1 MKRPEFVFRLGWYG
15 ACTFGGEVKD
25 SRFWRQ
31 TASRVARRLNIG
43 RWLERA
49 LPVWAGVSVLVAC
62 MVLILRNRGVSDLT
76 WVWLGVFAAF
86 VALGLV
92 VYGVDSRRHLTSTEQ
107 ALVWLEH
114 RLRLNNR
121 LTAASAGIGAW
132 PEPRPEAVE
141 LLEWRPGR
149 VLPAPLFS
157 VALMA
162 AAAFIPVSPDR
173 EPLPLPIA
181 SPLAWTEMERWLE
194 DVKET
199 ELVDEQAVEAWERRV
214 ESLESQPQEEW
225 YSHSSLEAGDSLR
238 EELASE
244 LRALERGLSEAESS
258 LTELL
263 ELAETANA
271 SPEKRRLS
279 QKRLAKALDDLDLAT
294 LPLSRKVKR
303 QLMTLARERDV
314 RRMTKEQ
321 LEQLRER
328 LRERRYANL
337 PRPGDEAYAFLS
349 PGSVDG
355 EMSSGRP
362 GKGGVNRGPGSAP
375 IELAEERTELGSSRI
390 EDVIGHEPLGTELGE
405 TVAVG
410 IGEHDNDTSGF
421 RGGRDA
427 GAVAATGE
435 GGELV
440 WSQTLTPEE
449 RRVLKKYF
457 K

>member
-1 MKRPEFVFRLGWYG
+1 
-15 ACTFGGEVKD
+15 
-25 SRFWRQ
+25 
-31 TASRVARRLNIG
+31 
-43 RWLERA
+43 
-49 LPVWAGVSVLVAC
+49 
-62 MVLILRNRGVSDLT
+62 VLILRNRGVSDLA
-76 WVWLGVFAAF
+76 WVWVGVVAAL
-86 VALGLV
+86 VAAGLV
-92 VYGVDSRRHLTSTEQ
+92 VYGIGSRKHHTSTDQ

-132 PEPRPEAVE
+132 PRARAEAVE
-141 LLEWRPGR
+141 LLAWRPGR
-149 VLPAPLFS
+149 IVPAPLFS

-162 AAAFIPVSPDR
+162 AAAFVPVSPDR
-173 EPLPLPIA
+173 EPVPPPIA

-194 DVKET
+194 EVKET
-199 ELVDEQAVEAWERRV
+199 ELVDEQAVEAWEERV
-214 ESLESQPQEEW
+214 ESLESQPREEW

-238 EELASE
+238 EELLSE

-258 LTELL
+258 LTELD
-263 ELAETANA
+263 ELDENA
-271 SPEKRRLS
+271 SPEKRRLA
-279 QKRLAKALDDLDLAT
+279 QKRLAKALDELDLAT

-303 QLMTLARERDV
+303 QLMTLARERKV
-314 RRMTKEQ
+314 KRMTKEQ

-337 PRPGDEAYAFLS
+337 PRPGDEAYAFLT
-349 PGSVDG
+349 PGGGDG
-355 EMSSGRP
+355 RTSSGQP

-375 IELAEERTELGSSRI
+375 IELAEQRTELGTSRV
-390 EDVIGHEPLGTELGE
+390 EDVMGREPLGVEFGE

-421 RGGRDA
+421 RGGLDA

-440 WSQTLTPEE
+440 WSQRLTPAE
-449 RRVLKKYF
+449 RQVLKKYF

>member
-1 MKRPEFVFRLGWYG
+1 M
-15 ACTFGGEVKD
+15 KD
-25 SRFWRQ
+25 SRFWQRS
-31 TASRVARRLNIG
+31 AGRLARRLNIG
-43 RWLERA
+43 RWLEKA
-49 LPVWAGVSVLVAC
+49 LPVWAGVSVVAAC
-62 MVLILRNRGVSDLT
+62 ALLILRNRGVSDLT
-76 WVWLGVFAAF
+76 WVWLGVLGAF
-86 VALGLV
+86 VFSGLV
-92 VYGVDSRRHLTSTEQ
+92 VYAVDSRRHRTSPEQ

-114 RLRLNNR
+114 RLHLNNR

-132 PEPRPEAVE
+132 PEPRPDAIE

-149 VLPAPLFS
+149 ILPAPLFS

-162 AAAFIPVSPDR
+162 AAAFIPVSLDR
-173 EPLPLPIA
+173 EPVPPPLAP
-181 SPLAWTEMERWLE
+181 PLAWTEMERWLE
-194 DVKET
+194 QVKET
-199 ELVDEQAVEAWERRV
+199 ELVDEQAVEAWKERV
-214 ESLESQPQEEW
+214 ESLESQPKEEW

-258 LTELL
+258 LAELL
-263 ELAETANA
+263 ELAENANA

-279 QKRLAKALDDLDLAT
+279 QERLAKALDDLDLAT

-314 RRMTKEQ
+314 KRLTKEQ

-337 PRPGDEAYAFLS
+337 PRPGDEAYAFLT
-349 PGSVDG
+349 PGGVDG
-355 EMSSGRP
+355 EMSSGQP

-375 IELAEERTELGSSRI
+375 IELAEERTELGTSRI
-390 EDVIGHEPLGTELGE
+390 EDVMGHEPLGTELGE

-410 IGEHDNDTSGF
+410 IGEHDDDTTGF
-421 RGGRDA
+421 RGGQDA

>member
-1 MKRPEFVFRLGWYG
+1 M
-15 ACTFGGEVKD
+15 
-25 SRFWRQ
+25 
-31 TASRVARRLNIG
+31 ARRLNVG

-62 MVLILRNRGVSDLT
+62 GVLILRNRGIGDLT
-76 WVWLGVFAAF
+76 WVWVGVVAAF
-86 VALGLV
+86 VVVGLV
-92 VYGVDSRRHLTSTEQ
+92 VYGVDSRRHFTSTEQ

-132 PEPRPEAVE
+132 PEARREAVE
-141 LLEWRPGR
+141 LLGWRMGR
-149 VLPAPLFS
+149 VVPAPLFS
-157 VALMA
+157 VTLMA

-173 EPLPLPIA
+173 EPMPPPVA

-194 DVKET
+194 EVKQT
-199 ELVDEQAVEAWERRV
+199 ELVDEQAVEAWEERV
-214 ESLESQPQEEW
+214 ESLESQPKEEW

-263 ELAETANA
+263 ELDQNA
-271 SPEKRRLS
+271 SPEKRRLA

-303 QLMTLARERDV
+303 QLMTLARERKV
-314 RRMTKEQ
+314 KRLTKEQ

-337 PRPGDEAYAFLS
+337 PRPGDEAYAFLN
-349 PGSVDG
+349 PGGADG
-355 EMSSGRP
+355 MTSSGQP

-375 IELAEERTELGSSRI
+375 IELAEERTELGTSRI
-390 EDVIGHEPLGTELGE
+390 EDVMGHEPLGTEFGE

-410 IGEHDNDTSGF
+410 IAEHDNDTSGF
-421 RGGRDA
+421 RGGQDA

-440 WSQTLTPEE
+440 WSQTLTPAE

>member
-1 MKRPEFVFRLGWYG
+1 MEL
-15 ACTFGGEVKD
+15 ALSGGEVKD
-25 SRFWRQ
+25 SRFWRRS
-31 TASRVARRLNIG
+31 ARRVARRLNVG

-49 LPVWAGVSVLVAC
+49 LPVWAGLSVLVAC
-62 MVLILRNRGVSDLT
+62 GVLILRNRGVSDLT
-76 WVWLGVFAAF
+76 WVWLGVVVAF
-86 VALGLV
+86 VAAGLV
-92 VYGVDSRRHLTSTEQ
+92 VYGVDSRRHFTSTEQ

-132 PEPRPEAVE
+132 PEARAEAVE
-141 LLEWRPGR
+141 LLEWRLGR
-149 VLPAPLFS
+149 IMPAPLFS

-162 AAAFIPVSPDR
+162 AAAFIPVSAHS
-173 EPLPLPIA
+173 EPIPPPTA

-194 DVKET
+194 EVKET
-199 ELVDEQAVEAWERRV
+199 ELVDEQAVEAWKERV
-214 ESLESQPQEEW
+214 ESLESQPKEEW

-238 EELASE
+238 EELLSE

-258 LTELL
+258 LAELL
-263 ELAETANA
+263 ELDQNA
-271 SPEKRRLS
+271 SPEKRRLA

-303 QLMTLARERDV
+303 QLMTLARERKV
-314 RRMTKEQ
+314 RRLTKEQ

-328 LRERRYANL
+328 LRERRYASL
-337 PRPGDEAYAFLS
+337 PRPGDEAYAFLT
-349 PGSVDG
+349 PGADG
-355 EMSSGRP
+355 MTPSGQP
-362 GKGGVNRGPGSAP
+362 GRGGVNRGPGSAP
-375 IELAEERTELGSSRI
+375 IELAEERTELGTSRV
-390 EDVIGHEPLGTELGE
+390 EDVMGREPLGIELGE

-421 RGGRDA
+421 RGAQDA
-427 GAVAATGE
+427 GAVAAMGE

-440 WSQTLTPEE
+440 WSQTLTPAE
-449 RRVLKKYF
+449 RRVLKQYF

>member
-1 MKRPEFVFRLGWYG
+1 MEL
-15 ACTFGGEVKD
+15 ALSEGEVTD
-25 SRFWRQ
+25 SRFWRRS
-31 TASRVARRLNIG
+31 ARRVARRLNVG
-43 RWLERA
+43 RWLERV
-49 LPVWAGVSVLVAC
+49 LPVWAGLSVLVAC
-62 MVLILRNRGVSDLT
+62 GVLILRNRGVSDLT
-76 WVWLGVFAAF
+76 WVWVGVVAVF
-86 VALGLV
+86 VVAGLV
-92 VYGVDSRRHLTSTEQ
+92 VYGVGSRKHYTSTEQ

-132 PEPRPEAVE
+132 PDARAEAVE
-141 LLEWRPGR
+141 LLEWRLGR
-149 VLPAPLFS
+149 IVPAPLFS
-157 VALMA
+157 VGLIV
-162 AAAFIPVSPDR
+162 AAAFIPVSPHS
-173 EPLPLPIA
+173 EPMPPPIA

-194 DVKET
+194 EVKET
-199 ELVDEQAVEAWERRV
+199 ELVDEQAVEAWEERV
-214 ESLESQPQEEW
+214 ESLESQPKEEW

-263 ELAETANA
+263 ELTENANA
-271 SPEKRRLS
+271 SPEKRRLA

-303 QLMTLARERDV
+303 QLMTLARERKV
-314 RRMTKEQ
+314 KRLTQEQ

-337 PRPGDEAYAFLS
+337 PRPGDEAYAFLT
-349 PGSVDG
+349 PGGADG
-355 EMSSGRP
+355 ATSSGALGR
-362 GKGGVNRGPGSAP
+362 GGTNRGPGSAP
-375 IELAEERTELGSSRI
+375 IELAEQRTELGTSRI
-390 EDVIGHEPLGTELGE
+390 EDVMGHEPLGTEFGE
-405 TVAVG
+405 TIAVG

-421 RGGRDA
+421 RGGLDA

-440 WSQTLTPEE
+440 WSQTLTPAE